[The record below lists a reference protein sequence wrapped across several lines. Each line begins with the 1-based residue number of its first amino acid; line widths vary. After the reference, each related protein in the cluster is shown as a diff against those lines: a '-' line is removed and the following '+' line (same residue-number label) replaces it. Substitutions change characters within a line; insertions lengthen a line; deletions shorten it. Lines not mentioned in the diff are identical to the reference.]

1 MGNSTIAP
9 AYGSKLKAFQP
20 LLIMALAF
28 SLLPFVVPYTALAN
42 EIMLFAL
49 AAAAFDLCVGYTG
62 VMMFCQASFFG
73 TGVYATSLTL
83 LHLTNNIFVAVLL
96 GVLAASILAL
106 LFGFMAS
113 LRSGS
118 YAVLLTL
125 AFNEMVYFIAF
136 QWSSVTGGD
145 DGLTGI
151 TRPNLEVPGIGTL
164 NLQSS
169 LAYYFFCYVIFIL
182 AIFVLRRI
190 TFSPFGKILQAIREN
205 EERAQAIGYNVH
217 FYKMLVFT
225 ISGLFM
231 GLAGSLYSMYICFAH
246 IHNVHFETSGN
257 IVMMVLIGGMG
268 TLFGPMIGA
277 FLIVLASDVA
287 SAIWERWLFVMGV
300 LFIFF
305 VLFARGGIWAMLQNS
320 LAKISGKTVKSA

>member
-190 TFSPFGKILQAIREN
+190 TFSPYGKILQAIREN